1 MTVYVF
7 GNPDTSLDNRAIQA
21 ANKIKG
27 VDFVFVSPNQD
38 LPFAGQKN
46 VVIMDTV
53 QGIDEVTLY
62 TEKDLDKI
70 VTSPSTTAHDYD
82 LGFQLK
88 YLTKLGQLGQFSLI
102 ALPQSGNID
111 YDRIHSIFRKL
122 VEQDMQ
128 GS

>member
-7 GNPDTSLDNRAIQA
+7 GNPDTPLDNLAIKVA
-21 ANKIKG
+21 KNIKS
-27 VDFVFVSPNQD
+27 VDFVFVSPNED
-38 LPFAGQKN
+38 LPFSGQKH

-53 QGIDEVTLY
+53 QGIGEVTLF

-70 VTSPSTTAHDYD
+70 VTSHSATAHDYD

-88 YLTKLGQLGQFSLI
+88 YLKKLGQLSQFSLI
-102 ALPQSGNID
+102 ALPQSGAVD
-111 YDRIHSIFRKL
+111 YDLIHSIFRKL
-122 VEQDMQ
+122 VEQDIQ

>member
-1 MTVYVF
+1 MQVYVF
-7 GNPDTSLDNRAIQA
+7 GNPDTPLDDLALKVA
-21 ANKIKG
+21 KKIKG

-38 LPFAGQKN
+38 LPFTGLEH
-46 VVIMDTV
+46 VVIMDSV
-53 QGIDEVTLY
+53 QGIDEVTLF

-70 VTSPSTTAHDYD
+70 KSPTSTTVHDYD

-88 YLTKLGQLGQFSLI
+88 YLYKLAKLDKLDLI
-102 ALPQSGNID
+102 GLPQSGTIN
-111 YDRIHSIFRKL
+111 YNRIHSIFKKL

>member
-1 MTVYVF
+1 MKIYVF
-7 GNPDTSLDNRAIQA
+7 GNPDTPLDNLAIKTA
-21 ANKIKG
+21 KKIKG
-27 VDFVFVSPNQD
+27 VDFVFVNPNAD
-38 LPFAGQKN
+38 LPFAGQKH

-53 QGIDEVTLY
+53 QGIDEITLF
-62 TEKDLDKI
+62 TKKDLDKI
-70 VTSPSTTAHDYD
+70 VTSRSTTVHDYD

-102 ALPQSGNID
+102 ALPQFGSID